1 MPLPRNHSWVLGPY
15 WQIITSRVISSSANA
30 ETAQTEN
37 TMHSA
42 RAIAR
47 IFFMI
52 FLLIFLMFLLRGM

>member
-15 WQIITSRVISSSANA
+15 WQMITSSVISSSANA
-30 ETAQTEN
+30 ETAPMEN

-52 FLLIFLMFLLRGM
+52 FLLTFIMFLQ